1 MPRTSTFLNRP
12 RTPGFAILAASAFA
26 LASLGLT
33 GNVSA
38 GALEKIAADGRITI
52 ANVEDLAPFS
62 FTGDDGIPSGLSI
75 DLCRAIVTELAT
87 QVEVPLISIDYVPV
101 TVQSRLDT
109 IVSGRADMECGA
121 TTVTLGRRERVD
133 FSVPFFA
140 SGASVAVA
148 DAQSLP
154 DIEALAGKRLAV
166 IEGSTTQTAIKR
178 ALRAE
183 RIDVKVIAV
192 ERTAD
197 AVQAIKDDK
206 VDAIAHD
213 KMILVDLM
221 QDPLGA
227 DLVALPGL
235 LSFEPY
241 GIVLP
246 RGDADFRLAVDRAII
261 GLYQDGVLDDLYEK
275 WLAPLGARPG
285 ATLDRMLQL
294 QAVPE

>member
-1 MPRTSTFLNRP
+1 MSRTSTLFD
-12 RTPGFAILAASAFA
+12 RTRTKGIAA
-26 LASLGLT
+26 LA
-33 GNVSA
+33 VSA
-38 GALEKIAADGRITI
+38 LAMASFSLTSTATAGTLEKIAADGRITI

-75 DLCRAIVTELAT
+75 ELCRAIVSELAT
-87 QVEVPLISIDYVPV
+87 QVEVPIISIDYVPV

-109 IVSGRADMECGA
+109 VVSGRADMECGA

-140 SGASVAVA
+140 SGASIAVA
-148 DAQSLP
+148 DVQSLP
-154 DIEALAGKRLAV
+154 DIDALAGKRLAV
-166 IEGSTTQTAIKR
+166 IEGSTTQNAITR

-183 RIDVKVIAV
+183 RIDVEVIAV

-197 AVQAIKDDK
+197 AVIAIKEDK
-206 VDAIAHD
+206 ADAIAHD
-213 KMILVDLM
+213 KMILVNLM

-227 DLVALPGL
+227 DLIALPGL
-235 LSFEPY
+235 LSFDPY

>member
-1 MPRTSTFLNRP
+1 MPRTLSFLG
-12 RTPGFAILAASAFA
+12 RTRTHGLATLAASAFA
-26 LASLGLT
+26 IASVGLT
-33 GNVSA
+33 GTAAA
-38 GALEKIAADGRITI
+38 GTLEKIAADGRITI

-62 FTGDDGIPSGLSI
+62 FTGDDGIPAGLSI
-75 DLCRAIVTELAT
+75 DLCRAVVTELAT
-87 QVEVPLISIDYVPV
+87 QIQVPLISIDYVQV

-148 DAQSLP
+148 DVQSVP
-154 DIEALAGKRLAV
+154 NIEALSGKRIAV
-166 IEGSTTQTAIKR
+166 IEGSTTQNAIKS
-178 ALRAE
+178 AIRAE
-183 RIDVKVIAV
+183 RINVDVIAV

-197 AVQAIKDDK
+197 AVQAIKDDN

-241 GIVLP
+241 GLVLP

>member
-1 MPRTSTFLNRP
+1 MSRTSTLLD
-12 RTPGFAILAASAFA
+12 RTRTKGIAAFA
-26 LASLGLT
+26 
-33 GNVSA
+33 VSA
-38 GALEKIAADGRITI
+38 IAIAGFSLPGTAGAGTLEKIAADGRITI
-52 ANVEDLAPFS
+52 ATVEDLAPFS
-62 FTGDDGIPSGLSI
+62 FAGDDGIPAGLSI
-75 DLCRAIVTELAT
+75 DLCRAVVTELAT
-87 QVEVPLISIDYVPV
+87 QVQVPLISIDYVPV

-148 DAQSLP
+148 DVQSVP
-154 DIEALAGKRLAV
+154 SIEALSGKRIAV
-166 IEGSTTQTAIKR
+166 IEGSTTQNAIK
-178 ALRAE
+178 AAIRAE
-183 RIDVKVIAV
+183 RIDVDVIAV
-192 ERTAD
+192 ERTDD

-285 ATLDRMLQL
+285 VTLDRMLQL

>member
-1 MPRTSTFLNRP
+1 MPRIPSFLG
-12 RTPGFAILAASAFA
+12 RTRKHGIAALAASAFA
-26 LASLGLT
+26 LGSVGLT
-33 GNVSA
+33 GAAVA
-38 GALEKIAADGRITI
+38 GTLEKIAADGRITI

-62 FTGDDGIPSGLSI
+62 FTGDDGIPAGLSI
-75 DLCRAIVTELAT
+75 DLCRAVVTELAT
-87 QVEVPLISIDYVPV
+87 QVQVPLISIDYVQV

-148 DAQSLP
+148 DVQSVP
-154 DIEALAGKRLAV
+154 SIEALSGKRIAV
-166 IEGSTTQTAIKR
+166 IEGSTTQNAIKS
-178 ALRAE
+178 AIRAE
-183 RIDVKVIAV
+183 RINVDVIAV
-192 ERTAD
+192 ERTVD

-235 LSFEPY
+235 MSFEPY

-246 RGDADFRLAVDRAII
+246 RGDADFRLAVVRAII

-285 ATLDRMLQL
+285 VTLDRMLQL

>member
-1 MPRTSTFLNRP
+1 MSRTSTLLDHT
-12 RTPGFAILAASAFA
+12 RTMGIAALAVSAFA
-26 LASLGLT
+26 ISSLTLS
-33 GNVSA
+33 GNAEA
-38 GALEKIAADGRITI
+38 GTLEKIAADGRITV

-75 DLCRAIVTELAT
+75 ELCRAIVSELAT
-87 QVEVPLISIDYVPV
+87 QIEVPIISIDYVPV

-109 IVSGRADMECGA
+109 VVSGRADMECGA

-148 DAQSLP
+148 DIQSLP
-154 DIEALAGKRLAV
+154 DIEALAGKRVAV
-166 IEGSTTQTAIKR
+166 IEGSTTQVAIKR
-178 ALRAE
+178 ALRAQ
-183 RIDVKVIAV
+183 RIDVEVIAV
-192 ERTAD
+192 ERTVD
-197 AVQAIKDDK
+197 AVAAIKEDK
-206 VDAIAHD
+206 ADAIAHD

-241 GIVLP
+241 GIILP

-285 ATLDRMLQL
+285 VTLERMLQL